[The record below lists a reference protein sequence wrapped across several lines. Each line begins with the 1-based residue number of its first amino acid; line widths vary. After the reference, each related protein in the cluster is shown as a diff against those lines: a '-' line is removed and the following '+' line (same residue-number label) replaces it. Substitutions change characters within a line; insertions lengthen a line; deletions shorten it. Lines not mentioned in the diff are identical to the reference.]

1 MARELAQHA
10 SNSQAEANLLSYA
23 TDLER
28 EADELDDDTPN
39 RGRTIR
45 VTAKG
50 KLRH

>member
-28 EADELDDDTPN
+28 EADELDDDTPKPRKN
-39 RGRTIR
+39 DPRNGQGQ
-45 VTAKG
+45 A
-50 KLRH
+50 